1 MSAANT
7 TLVGKARAMPPDSS
21 PLGQTERNKRSMAIN
36 SHHQLELE
44 LLKDEYKV
52 LKNEIVS
59 NLESARQVMGITV
72 ASIGVLI
79 ALGKPA
85 VDAGMVD
92 VFLIVPFLFY
102 ALAWTQLRY
111 VFLVLDMG
119 VYLRIEIA
127 PRIRNLLTLSSP
139 ESKHDYNHILSWE
152 NKGRSPRQAIKKPL
166 FRFLFIP
173 IAGANFGIPLLA
185 AMFSIIAF
193 FYFRNRAIDTTCLQK
208 ILILGNMIALLYS
221 SIWGVVAEKKR

>member
-1 MSAANT
+1 M
-7 TLVGKARAMPPDSS
+7 V
-21 PLGQTERNKRSMAIN
+21 IN
-36 SHHQLELE
+36 PHHHLELE

-52 LKNEIVS
+52 LKNEIIS

-79 ALGKPA
+79 ALGKVA
-85 VDAGMVD
+85 VDVGMVD

-119 VYLRIEIA
+119 VYLKIEIA
-127 PRIRNLLTLSSP
+127 PRIRNLLKQSAT
-139 ESKHDYNHILSWE
+139 ESNQNFDHILSWE
-152 NKGRSPRQAIKKPL
+152 NQGPSPRRSIKNP
-166 FRFLFIP
+166 FYRFFFIP

-185 AMFSIIAF
+185 SVFSIIAF
-193 FYFRNRAIDTTCLQK
+193 FFFKNNATGITGIEK
-208 ILILGNMIALLYS
+208 NLILLNVIAVVYS
-221 SIWGVVAEKKR
+221 SIWGIVAERKR

>member
-1 MSAANT
+1 M
-7 TLVGKARAMPPDSS
+7 V
-21 PLGQTERNKRSMAIN
+21 IN
-36 SHHQLELE
+36 PHHHLELE

-52 LKNEIVS
+52 LKNEILS

-79 ALGKPA
+79 ALGKVA

-127 PRIRNLLTLSSP
+127 PRIRNFLNQTAT
-139 ESKHDYNHILSWE
+139 ESNQDFDHILSWE
-152 NKGRSPRQAIKKPL
+152 NQGRRLRRSIKNPL
-166 FRFLFIP
+166 YRFLFIP

-185 AMFSIIAF
+185 AIFSIIAF
-193 FYFRNRAIDTTCLQK
+193 FFFKNNTTVMTDIEK
-208 ILILGNMIALLYS
+208 ILIFLNVIAVIYS
-221 SIWGVVAEKKR
+221 SIWGIVAERRR